1 MCGIAGLF
9 SSSPASDAAV
19 SKFAHVWD
27 YQELRGHDACGVL
40 AVGVVGGKRHIYY
53 SKFPVTCSK
62 FVPYTIDVWRRHG
75 FRPMYA
81 IAHARAATHGP
92 PEVNANNHP
101 IVHVR
106 DGLFAIVH
114 NGVLS
119 MNGICASKV
128 SQTDTEELLCLIENT
143 IKSGGELKEAYDKI
157 RGSATFIAMQ
167 IDQSLDLKRF
177 IVGKYINPLDR
188 IEVDGGAMILG
199 SVIPTHVAPST
210 TVRPGIYELVSGYR
224 YESQE
229 NYYDYY
235 RYFTAYYTYKPNDKE
250 PAPPIADDGDR
261 VDAGIC
267 FEECLMSVAEEFCD
281 DYDIREVSPNDT
293 YELTCKDGG
302 KSATMTARVADRR
315 IVDSKA
321 MTKGK
326 AMTKELRRCINKCAY
341 YRLVEAV

>member
-9 SSSPASDAAV
+9 SNSPASDAAV

-27 YQELRGHDACGVL
+27 YQEVRGRDACGVL
-40 AVGVVGGKRHIYY
+40 ALGVAGGKRHIYY
-53 SKFPVTCSK
+53 SKFPVPCSK
-62 FVPYTIDVWRRHG
+62 FVPYTIDVWRRYG
-75 FRPMYA
+75 FRPIYA

-92 PEVNANNHP
+92 PEENANNHP
-101 IVHVR
+101 IVHVQ

-143 IKSGGELKEAYDKI
+143 IKSNSELKEAYDKI

-188 IEVDGGAMILG
+188 IEVDGATIFG
-199 SVIPTHVAPST
+199 SVIPTHIAPST
-210 TVRPGIYELVSGYR
+210 AVKPGIYELVSGYR

-229 NYYDYY
+229 NDYY
-235 RYFTAYYTYKPNDKE
+235 RYFTAYYTYKASDKDKE
-250 PAPPIADDGDR
+250 PAPAIADDGDR

-267 FEECLMSVAEEFCD
+267 FEECLMSVAEDFCD
-281 DYDIREVSPNDT
+281 DYDIREVSPNDM

-302 KSATMTARVADRR
+302 KIMMMTVNAVDRR
-315 IVDSKA
+315 IVGS
-321 MTKGK
+321 K
-326 AMTKELRRCINKCAY
+326 AMTKELRRCINKCTY